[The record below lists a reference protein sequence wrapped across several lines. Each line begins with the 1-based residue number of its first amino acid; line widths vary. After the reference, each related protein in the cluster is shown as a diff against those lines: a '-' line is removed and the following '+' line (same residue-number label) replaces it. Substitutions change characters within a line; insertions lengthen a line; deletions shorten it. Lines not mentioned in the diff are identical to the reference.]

1 MHRSYQPLKPVT
13 NRYLQQRWDQN
24 NYDNHRRK
32 LQDERLSVIDRDN
45 RLLAS
50 KLSNIV
56 CSKGLVEHQNHYH
69 LRSLNVN
76 KRREELLLVSR
87 QNQAIYQRIT
97 SRQSEYRR
105 QLWLDDWERA
115 ERRRDDISRYPR
127 GLVEKQKIQLRS
139 FQEPDLT
146 SVKKIQLR
154 SFQEPDLT
162 SVKKIQLR
170 SFQEPD
176 LTHVK
181 KIQLR
186 SFQEPYLTSVKKIQL
201 RSFQEPDLTHVK
213 KIQLRSFQEPDLT
226 SVKKIQLRSFQEP
239 DLTSVK
245 KIQLRSFQ
253 EPDLTREED
262 PAPQLSRT

>member
-1 MHRSYQPLKPVT
+1 MEVKVEDRGKVDDGGLKVEDRGDLRSASSGQQGLEEPAHVQLKLKK
-13 NRYLQQRWDQN
+13 LQ
-24 NYDNHRRK
+24 

-50 KLSNIV
+50 KLSDIV

-127 GLVEKQKIQLRS
+127 GLWGRETEVAQEGEVCGCEWQRALDELPTPTQTRRTGRAETPEAPTKI
-139 FQEPDLT
+139 
-146 SVKKIQLR
+146 
-154 SFQEPDLT
+154 
-162 SVKKIQLR
+162 
-170 SFQEPD
+170 
-176 LTHVK
+176 
-181 KIQLR
+181 
-186 SFQEPYLTSVKKIQL
+186 
-201 RSFQEPDLTHVK
+201 
-213 KIQLRSFQEPDLT
+213 
-226 SVKKIQLRSFQEP
+226 
-239 DLTSVK
+239 
-245 KIQLRSFQ
+245 
-253 EPDLTREED
+253 
-262 PAPQLSRT
+262 